1 MACTEYKYALYN
13 VSGIEVIVR
22 FSLKNPKETEK
33 GDATNFRHS
42 FSPCSLPVLKEAFT
56 RSYFE
61 S

>member
-42 FSPCSLPVLKEAFT
+42 FSPT
-56 RSYFE
+56 TT
-61 S
+61 